1 MAQVVGLARAASSE
15 RSIET
20 RGLVRLGAC
29 MFGIAC
35 GFYLTL
41 STAPAHLSV
50 LGGDIAAGAATTI
63 STFLTALSS
72 VFAPRLV
79 ARFGRRAVFVSAAVG
94 LGLPCFMLFG
104 SSLTLA
110 ALACAIRGVAL
121 GLAFVAAGGLAAQ
134 MAPPSRRGEFLGL
147 YGLAFSVPAIFA
159 VPLGLWLLSHFGTW
173 PLALIGS
180 ACATAPLLFVD
191 AFPPKTSAALSDAP
205 TWRLPWRALS
215 WPIIAQTG
223 AAAAVGVM
231 ITAFASIPAS
241 GGSGAIAVAMGL
253 HGFAV
258 AVTRWWGGRLA
269 DRHGASRLVI
279 TGSCLGFMALLLL
292 GLDRSATALVV
303 FAAALGTA
311 FGFQQNGTLTL
322 MLERLESRHTDG
334 INAVWNI
341 AYDAGLGL
349 GALAFGGL
357 TPVLGFRATI
367 TAIAIIIA
375 ATNAFGF
382 ALRKFQHS
390 EWEMP
395 S

>member
-1 MAQVVGLARAASSE
+1 MAQIFILARADLSE
-15 RSIET
+15 RPIET
-20 RGLVRLGAC
+20 SGLVRLGAC

-35 GFYLTL
+35 AFYLTL
-41 STAPAHLSV
+41 STAPAHLAV

-63 STFLTALSS
+63 STFLTVLSS

-79 ARFGRRAVFVSAAVG
+79 ARFGRRAVFVSAVVG

-104 SSLTLA
+104 PSLTLA
-110 ALACAIRGVAL
+110 VLACAIRGAAL

-159 VPLGLWLLSHFGTW
+159 VPLGLWLLSHLGTR
-173 PLALIGS
+173 PLALI
-180 ACATAPLLFVD
+180 ACACGAAPLLFID
-191 AFPPKTSAALSDAP
+191 AFPAKAQLVLPNVP
-205 TWRLPWRALS
+205 MWRLPWVALS

-231 ITAFASIPAS
+231 ITAFASMVAS
-241 GGSGAIAVAMGL
+241 GGSEVVAFAMGL
-253 HGFAV
+253 HGLAV

-269 DRHGASRLVI
+269 DRYGASHLI
-279 TGSCLGFMALLLL
+279 IAGSCLSFMALLLI
-292 GLDRSATALVV
+292 GPDRSAMTLVAV
-303 FAAALGTA
+303 AAMLGTA

-322 MLERLESRHTDG
+322 MLERLESRHADG

-357 TPVLGFRATI
+357 TPVLGYRNTI
-367 TAIAIIIA
+367 IAIASIIA

-382 ALRKFQHS
+382 ALRKVHPP
-390 EWEMP
+390 E
-395 S
+395 